1 MGYIGGEPD
10 TNYTSFAQQTITG
23 NGGTSYT
30 LAHSVANGKEILL
43 YINNI
48 KQEEGSGKA
57 YEATGTTLTLSESIS
72 STDEC
77 YCVFL
82 GKALQTT
89 VPPDGSVSTAKLGA
103 NAVTAA
109 KLATSLDLQ
118 NVTIKGGSTE
128 AMTVNS
134 SGVTNIPKLNHG
146 GYELIQSKI
155 STANNE
161 LAGGSVIE
169 FRNVFSN
176 AYIQYKI
183 ILGWYCHAG
192 DSGENVELRFMTGTN
207 TQVTAAHYRY
217 HLDRGN
223 TSSGQSSYNA
233 NDGTKAIIFRSV
245 SGGTNEQNVG
255 CHGELTILNIGD
267 TTLGGASTARVYGSG
282 GGTNVYTPMLYGT
295 MCGYS
300 IQSSQYE
307 RQDVFCRLNTGAENP
322 YHYTGFCLLTP
333 SSGESKGTHIAVYG
347 MRSA

>member
-89 VPPDGSVSTAKLGA
+89 VPPDGSVSTAKIGA

-134 SGVTNIPKLNHG
+134 SGVANIPKLNHS
-146 GYELIQSKI
+146 GYELIQSKV
-155 STANNE
+155 STAHNG

-169 FRNVFSN
+169 FRNVFSS
-176 AYIQYKI
+176 AYIKYKVI
-183 ILGWYCHAG
+183 IGWYLHAG
-192 DSGENVELRFMTGTN
+192 DSGENIEFRFMSGTN
-207 TQVTAAHYRY
+207 TQFSSSSYRY
-217 HLDRGN
+217 HVTRQGDDNGVTSYKTTSATKGVLYTTIGGETNGANGGQQGELD
-223 TSSGQSSYNA
+223 
-233 NDGTKAIIFRSV
+233 II
-245 SGGTNEQNVG
+245 NVG
-255 CHGELTILNIGD
+255 H
-267 TTLGGASTARVYGSG
+267 TTLGGVSTQRYYSDDS
-282 GGTNVYTPMLYGT
+282 TNVYAPIVHGT
-295 MCGYS
+295 ITGFS
-300 IQSSQYE
+300 VSGSEYE
-307 RQDVFCRLNTGAENP
+307 RQDSFIRLNSAQEP
-322 YHYTGFCLLTP
+322 YYFTGFCF
-333 SSGESKGTHIAVYG
+333 
-347 MRSA
+347 